1 MIGIALMSWLT
12 VAAKATIVDV
22 QSPALQQLKDVESV
36 SADAERNP
44 EQSKEKGDLGFTIQ
58 SLKPIGYRTAE
69 NGKPQQP
76 PTVPQAPD
84 EAPLPA
90 KDRPAPPA
98 PDAKPQKQDAAGT
111 AGKCYTFTGNSAMK
125 GVTIYSPKEDP
136 TCSEKP
142 QEPAPKEGPISKKL
156 VYGALG
162 LGAAAVAAGFLLWP
176 PALLIG
182 GLLLGAGAVLW
193 YINKKLS

>member
-1 MIGIALMSWLT
+1 MTMIGIALMSWLT
-12 VAAKATIVDV
+12 IAAKATIVDV

-36 SADAERNP
+36 SADAARDP
-44 EQSKEKGDLGFTIQ
+44 EQAKEKGDLGFTIQ
-58 SLKPIGYRTAE
+58 SLKPIGYRT
-69 NGKPQQP
+69 
-76 PTVPQAPD
+76 QAPD
-84 EAPLPA
+84 EQPLPG
-90 KDRPAPPA
+90 KPQTPPA
-98 PDAKPQKQDAAGT
+98 SPDAKPQQQDAAGAT
-111 AGKCYTFTGNSAMK
+111 GKCYTFTGNSAMK

-142 QEPAPKEGPISKKL
+142 KEPAPKEGPISKKM